1 MVTFIKYGRNIPKR
15 GSNSVS
21 FPYLSVFAL
30 SNSFLINSNEPL
42 RLELNLHYE
51 QQLYFESVYF
61 FLIEKSFDKK
71 VR

>member
-42 RLELNLHYE
+42 RLELNLHHE
-51 QQLYFESVYF
+51 Q
-61 FLIEKSFDKK
+61 
-71 VR
+71 